1 MKNLQ
6 NFGIQ
11 ELSLQEQKE
20 LDGGVY
26 FLIIGCLG
34 LVGLLVMSVILVH
47 NVFFHCEKNNLSSK
61 FKTI

>member
-34 LVGLLVMSVILVH
+34 LVGLL
-47 NVFFHCEKNNLSSK
+47 LSRLS
-61 FKTI
+61 